1 MSEHKIEGALHIV
14 AGPRK
19 PPDLS
24 GHTDDV
30 EHHFGDARSG
40 PPRSWQ
46 WRGLPPP
53 LPRAPIRVD
62 DYVDEANAQQGI
74 YLSAI
79 GGLVQFNAIVATVQ
93 GSVITLSD
101 VVQLRT
107 LAAVALVLHAAFVLC
122 WAARPVVEKRA
133 ARREHLANK
142 YRQIND
148 TFLNYRR
155 GWRTTLLALAGSG
168 LTILA
173 FLHHEFGIR
182 WIEAVT
188 PSKQELQPTL
198 KREMATN
205 PPVKVV
211 MLTNP
216 DYIFGIDGIEVLA
229 PSTQKI
235 DAIEVVA
242 PHANIAGLRMR

>member
-101 VVQLRT
+101 VVQLGRWPPWRSSCT
-107 LAAVALVLHAAFVLC
+107 QHLC
-122 WAARPVVEKRA
+122 YVGQRGQLSRSG
-133 ARREHLANK
+133 RRVGSTSP
-142 YRQIND
+142 INTD
-148 TFLNYRR
+148 RSMIPSSTI
-155 GWRTTLLALAGSG
+155 GGAG
-168 LTILA
+168 
-173 FLHHEFGIR
+173 E
-182 WIEAVT
+182 
-188 PSKQELQPTL
+188 QPCWL
-198 KREMATN
+198 W
-205 PPVKVV
+205 
-211 MLTNP
+211 LGQ
-216 DYIFGIDGIEVLA
+216 D
-229 PSTQKI
+229 
-235 DAIEVVA
+235 
-242 PHANIAGLRMR
+242 